1 LVIRKRSV
9 PVEVT
14 NGQQTVVD
22 IGDRITYTLQVTN
35 TGSFTATN
43 VRISDGIPAGTQFV
57 AGSAVPAQTS
67 GPDPLV
73 WNVGNLAPGATAS
86 VSFAVVVINR
96 LPVAI
101 QNTGRVNSN
110 ETVTATA
117 SNTIVHVYAPT
128 AVELI
133 NFSVSGNR
141 VLWTTGAE
149 LNSFG
154 FAIYRSST
162 ANRSD
167 ATLVSTELIA
177 AKGGNSSYEF
187 VDATA
192 QAGTSYSYWLVEV
205 EKSGATV
212 EYGPVKANW
221 GANGTESLNT
231 VAVNN
236 AVVVAGGV
244 AVQTDGAATGMAVVN
259 SPNASSAS
267 PAPAMQTVSAVN
279 AEAVIAEARNQVAR
293 PVAVAEA
300 VNAPAVVADPP
311 KPVAVAPSN
320 QVAAANTAQSNLKAE
335 PSTAAAEAKTVGSA
349 EAVAEAQPMVQKAQT
364 VAVVAQPQAAV
375 RTSPHNS
382 AGLLMQAAVLASV
395 LAGVLALVGGLGF
408 GLFVVARRK
417 RN

>member
-1 LVIRKRSV
+1 V
-9 PVEVT
+9 
-14 NGQQTVVD
+14 
-22 IGDRITYTLQVTN
+22 
-35 TGSFTATN
+35 
-43 VRISDGIPAGTQFV
+43 
-57 AGSAVPAQTS
+57 SA
-67 GPDPLV
+67 
-73 WNVGNLAPGATAS
+73 
-86 VSFAVVVINR
+86 
-96 LPVAI
+96 
-101 QNTGRVNSN
+101 
-110 ETVTATA
+110 
-117 SNTIVHVYAPT
+117 
-128 AVELI
+128 
-133 NFSVSGNR
+133 
-141 VLWTTGAE
+141 
-149 LNSFG
+149 
-154 FAIYRSST
+154 
-162 ANRSD
+162 
-167 ATLVSTELIA
+167 ELIA

-192 QAGTSYSYWLVEV
+192 QAGSSYNYWLVEV

-244 AVQTDGAATGMAVVN
+244 AVQTDSAATGMAVVN
-259 SPNASSAS
+259 SPNSSSAS

-279 AEAVIAEARNQVAR
+279 AEAVIAEARNEVAQ

-300 VNAPAVVADPP
+300 VNAPAVVADQQ

-320 QVAAANTAQSNLKAE
+320 QVAATNTAQSDLNAE
-335 PSTAAAEAKTVGSA
+335 PSTAAVEAKTVASA
-349 EAVAEAQPMVQKAQT
+349 EAAAEAQPMVQKAQA
-364 VAVVAQPQAAV
+364 VVVAQPQAAA
-375 RTSPHNS
+375 RTSSHNG

>member
-1 LVIRKRSV
+1 
-9 PVEVT
+9 
-14 NGQQTVVD
+14 
-22 IGDRITYTLQVTN
+22 
-35 TGSFTATN
+35 
-43 VRISDGIPAGTQFV
+43 
-57 AGSAVPAQTS
+57 
-67 GPDPLV
+67 
-73 WNVGNLAPGATAS
+73 
-86 VSFAVVVINR
+86 VSFAVIVINR

-167 ATLVSTELIA
+167 ATLVSAELIA

-192 QAGTSYSYWLVEV
+192 QAGTSYNYWLVEV

-244 AVQTDGAATGMAVVN
+244 AVQTDSAATGMAVVN
-259 SPNASSAS
+259 SPNSSSAS

-279 AEAVIAEARNQVAR
+279 AEAVIAEARNEVAQ

-300 VNAPAVVADPP
+300 VNAPAVVADQQ

-320 QVAAANTAQSNLKAE
+320 QVAATNTAQSDLNAE
-335 PSTAAAEAKTVGSA
+335 PSTAAVEAKTVASA
-349 EAVAEAQPMVQKAQT
+349 EAAAEAQPMVQKAQA
-364 VAVVAQPQAAV
+364 VVVAQPQAAA
-375 RTSPHNS
+375 RTSSHNG